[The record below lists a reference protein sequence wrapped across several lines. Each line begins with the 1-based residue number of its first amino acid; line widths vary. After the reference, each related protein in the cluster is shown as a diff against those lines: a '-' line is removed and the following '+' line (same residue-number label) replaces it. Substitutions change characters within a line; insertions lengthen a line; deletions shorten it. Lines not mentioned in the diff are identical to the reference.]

1 MNDSIELKKYAEMLD
16 KTYDLLNLAKSNK
29 NFENE
34 IAAKILEYKIMLI
47 KSLIKKKIKL
57 KFMKGN
63 RTRINS

>member
-1 MNDSIELKKYAEMLD
+1 MNDGIELKKYAEMLD

-57 KFMKGN
+57 RFMKGN

>member
-1 MNDSIELKKYAEMLD
+1 MSENLELKKYSEMLN
-16 KTYDLLNLAKSNK
+16 KTQELLYIAKSNK

-34 IAAKILEYKIMLI
+34 IAAKILEYKIMLV

-57 KFMKGN
+57 GFMKGN

>member
-57 KFMKGN
+57 
-63 RTRINS
+63 ISLY